1 MIIQHQ
7 SRKLN
12 GSMKKTHLK
21 YIFKSIKDDLSRL
34 IAITVIVLLSIGFL
48 TGLMGSPKD
57 LRASFNKYYEETN
70 LLDIYIQSTIGF
82 SKDDIDFLKENVDGI
97 DKIEDYYQ
105 VDEYVY
111 LDSTRIQG
119 RVIYRE
125 FNEDSIDKLT
135 LVEGTLP
142 ASSTE
147 CVMLNPKNSMVNY
160 SVGDIVTIN
169 ETNYT
174 IVGKVNDPFY
184 ISNQPET
191 TTIGNGVLDG
201 VIYFDKSFISDY
213 EVTMIKI
220 TFKESNNYSS
230 YDSKYTNFINTKVD
244 EISNLSL
251 SRLEIRKEE
260 IKEQFIEQAV
270 IEAKEELREQII
282 SFVPSLEGT
291 TTLDSIIEY
300 IVSTEMFQQN
310 VATAVEEAFNE
321 FIGNNPLKWY
331 VLTRNEIP
339 SYYMANVDVGKIDTI
354 SQILPVFF
362 FLIALLVSLSSIT
375 RIIQKDRPQIGT
387 FKSLGYSKGTIFEK
401 YVIYGLLSTLIG
413 CIVGATLG
421 TFILPYVIMQIY
433 RSLYDIPILVFVFD
447 YSNVLLY
454 SSIMIILILLCILL
468 VAFSALKEHVST
480 LFSGKAPTAGKK
492 ILLERITFLWKHLS
506 FKQKSMLRNVF
517 RFKKNLIM
525 MLIGIGGCTGIL
537 LTSFGLKDSLSVIQT
552 TQYNEII
559 KYDLIVSVNDI
570 NDNPINEQSESEPI
584 YYLTGEV
591 LSQNENIDV
600 SILSSNNL
608 TNYVNLFDND
618 FNENSIIVT
627 NQIADQ
633 LNLKVGENI
642 VVDCPSQNIFVQLRV
657 SGITTNYINNYIYLG
672 EKAFKN
678 YFGDLTKNAFLVKND
693 MTSDELTSYTRELLL
708 NNNVT
713 SVSSTS
719 DIAYTYENILNNL
732 NSIVAILVLLS
743 GALIAVVIY
752 NLTDIIITE
761 RIKEIATLR
770 VTGYTRRE
778 SLLYIFREIIFM
790 TILGICLGLVIGVF
804 LHRYVMINI
813 TSIGLCFGESIA
825 PLSYL
830 YTIIL
835 ALGFMIITTTCFYP
849 KIKKIQMA
857 EALKSVE

>member
-1 MIIQHQ
+1 MF
-7 SRKLN
+7 
-12 GSMKKTHLK
+12 
-21 YIFKSIKDDLSRL
+21 IFNQLSNDDL
-34 IAITVIVLLSIGFL
+34 
-48 TGLMGSPKD
+48 
-57 LRASFNKYYEETN
+57 
-70 LLDIYIQSTIGF
+70 
-82 SKDDIDFLKENVDGI
+82 DFLKENVGGI

-105 VDEYVY
+105 IDEYVY

-125 FNEDSIDKLT
+125 FSEDSIDKLT
-135 LVEGTLP
+135 LVEGSLP
-142 ASSTE
+142 TSSTE

-160 SVGDIVTIN
+160 SVGDVITIN

-201 VIYFDKSFISDY
+201 VIYFDKSFIADY

-220 TFKESNNYSS
+220 TFKESKNYSS

-251 SRLEIRKEE
+251 ERLEIRKEE
-260 IKEQFIEQAV
+260 IKEQFIEQAE

-291 TTLDSIIEY
+291 TTLESIIDY
-300 IVSTEMFQQN
+300 IVSTDMFQQN
-310 VATAVEEAFNE
+310 VAAAVEEAFNE
-321 FIGNNPLKWY
+321 FIGNNTLKWY

-339 SYYMANVDVGKIDTI
+339 SYYMANVDVDKIDTI
-354 SQILPVFF
+354 AKILPVFF

-433 RSLYDIPILVFVFD
+433 RSLYDIPIMVFVFD
-447 YSNVLLY
+447 YSNVLLF
-454 SSIMIILILLCILL
+454 SSIMIILILACIML
-468 VAFSALKEHVST
+468 VAFSALKE
-480 LFSGKAPTAGKK
+480 
-492 ILLERITFLWKHLS
+492 
-506 FKQKSMLRNVF
+506 QKSMLRNVF

-570 NDNPINEQSESEPI
+570 NDNPIVEPNESEPI

-600 SILSSNNL
+600 YIMSSNNL
-608 TNYVNLFDND
+608 PSYVNLFDNK

-633 LNLKVGENI
+633 LNLKIGENI
-642 VVDCPSQNIFVQLRV
+642 VIDCPSQNIFVQLRV
-657 SGITTNYINNYIYLG
+657 NGITTNYINNYIYIG
-672 EKAFKN
+672 EKAFIN
-678 YFGDLTKNAFLVKND
+678 YFGSLSKNAFLVKND

-708 NNNVT
+708 NENVT
-713 SVSSTS
+713 SISSTS

-790 TILGICLGLVIGVF
+790 TILGICLGLIIGVF
-804 LHRYVMINI
+804 LHKYVMVNI

-830 YTIIL
+830 YTIVL

>member
-1 MIIQHQ
+1 
-7 SRKLN
+7 
-12 GSMKKTHLK
+12 
-21 YIFKSIKDDLSRL
+21 
-34 IAITVIVLLSIGFL
+34 
-48 TGLMGSPKD
+48 
-57 LRASFNKYYEETN
+57 
-70 LLDIYIQSTIGF
+70 
-82 SKDDIDFLKENVDGI
+82 
-97 DKIEDYYQ
+97 
-105 VDEYVY
+105 
-111 LDSTRIQG
+111 
-119 RVIYRE
+119 
-125 FNEDSIDKLT
+125 
-135 LVEGTLP
+135 
-142 ASSTE
+142 
-147 CVMLNPKNSMVNY
+147 
-160 SVGDIVTIN
+160 
-169 ETNYT
+169 
-174 IVGKVNDPFY
+174 
-184 ISNQPET
+184 
-191 TTIGNGVLDG
+191 
-201 VIYFDKSFISDY
+201 
-213 EVTMIKI
+213 
-220 TFKESNNYSS
+220 
-230 YDSKYTNFINTKVD
+230 
-244 EISNLSL
+244 
-251 SRLEIRKEE
+251 
-260 IKEQFIEQAV
+260 
-270 IEAKEELREQII
+270 
-282 SFVPSLEGT
+282 
-291 TTLDSIIEY
+291 
-300 IVSTEMFQQN
+300 
-310 VATAVEEAFNE
+310 
-321 FIGNNPLKWY
+321 
-331 VLTRNEIP
+331 
-339 SYYMANVDVGKIDTI
+339 
-354 SQILPVFF
+354 
-362 FLIALLVSLSSIT
+362 
-375 RIIQKDRPQIGT
+375 
-387 FKSLGYSKGTIFEK
+387 
-401 YVIYGLLSTLIG
+401 
-413 CIVGATLG
+413 
-421 TFILPYVIMQIY
+421 
-433 RSLYDIPILVFVFD
+433 
-447 YSNVLLY
+447 
-454 SSIMIILILLCILL
+454 
-468 VAFSALKEHVST
+468 
-480 LFSGKAPTAGKK
+480 
-492 ILLERITFLWKHLS
+492 
-506 FKQKSMLRNVF
+506 SMLRNVF

-570 NDNPINEQSESEPI
+570 NDNPINESSESEPI

-849 KIKKIQMA
+849 KIKKIQMV